1 MKDFA
6 AQAGAFRKTTLANL
20 DLHEMGN
27 SCATDRI
34 TGQIN
39 LDSPKILC
47 LQMPLTPGW
56 TAYVDGTRAELLQAD
71 TMFSALLLPKGK
83 HDLELRYQTPGLR
96 LGAAV
101 SLATLVVI
109 LLFGLIYTIVSLI
122 LRLGE
127 KREEA
132 IPEGSYEKAEETA
145 GGSTGGSAGQ
155 STDDSAGVEAVRQVT
170 DPETSSPERT
180 SAFTP
185 SGETGKDEHTAAPAS
200 SERVSAFIPSGE
212 AGKDENAAAP
222 ASSERISAFTAS
234 PEEPNEARDESGKES

>member
-1 MKDFA
+1 
-6 AQAGAFRKTTLANL
+6 
-20 DLHEMGN
+20 MGN

-56 TAYVDGTRAELLQAD
+56 TAYVDGIRAELLQAD

-145 GGSTGGSAGQ
+145 SGSTGGSASQSTGGSAGQ
-155 STDDSAGVEAVRQVT
+155 SADDSAGGSIGANIDESTGGSTDQYSGQYSGQSAGVEAVRQVT
-170 DPETSSPERT
+170 EPETSSPERI
-180 SAFTP
+180 SAFIP

-200 SERVSAFIPSGE
+200 SERVSAF
-212 AGKDENAAAP
+212 
-222 ASSERISAFTAS
+222 TAS